1 MGHYDG
7 CCQSWGKKI
16 GHYDW
21 CCQSCGKNIGYY
33 DGCCQSRVK
42 QLATTTGVAR
52 LVVNKLATTT
62 GVASLVEKK
71 LGHYDGFCQ
80 SCGKNSKDLTK
91 LSVRSL
97 GREMLSVPN
106 LQDRKIMGKTI
117 FLKMAFFQC
126 VECLL
131 KKKFMNQRKRVQ
143 KTKLRSCVV
152 LFFKYRYNTFKCPV
166 PTWCQCYVWSQ
177 EFTVHC

>member
-1 MGHYDG
+1 MLPVS
-7 CCQSWGKKI
+7 CQTI

-21 CCQSCGKNIGYY
+21 CCQTCGKKIGYY
-33 DGCCQSRVK
+33 DWCCQSC
-42 QLATTTGVAR
+42 G
-52 LVVNKLATTT
+52 
-62 GVASLVEKK
+62 KK

-106 LQDRKIMGKTI
+106 LQDRKIKGKTI

-126 VECLL
+126 VECLFE
-131 KKKFMNQRKRVQ
+131 KKFMNQRKRVQ

-166 PTWCQCYVWSQ
+166 PT
-177 EFTVHC
+177 